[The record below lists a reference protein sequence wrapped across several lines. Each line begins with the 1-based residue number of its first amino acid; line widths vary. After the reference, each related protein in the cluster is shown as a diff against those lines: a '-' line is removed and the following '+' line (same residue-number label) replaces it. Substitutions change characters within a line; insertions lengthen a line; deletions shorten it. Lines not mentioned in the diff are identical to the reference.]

1 MKYFKKIL
9 AITLGAAIM
18 TGLSACSNEPEAP
31 KTKAV
36 FMLLDTSG
44 TYTEE
49 LEKAQRIINY
59 LLAKLEGGD
68 TLAIARID
76 SGSFSEKDIV
86 AKMTF
91 DHRPSKGNEQK
102 RAFKRDIDKFIKSVK
117 SSPYTDISGGILQ
130 ASEYLNETGAQEKY
144 VLVFS
149 DLKED
154 LVKGHIRNFAIPLA
168 GVNVVALNVTKL
180 RSDNVDP
187 RKYIDRLADWSAK
200 VNEGGGKW
208 TVVNDL
214 DRLET
219 LIQGQGQG

>member
-1 MKYFKKIL
+1 MKLNNRISIFIVAL
-9 AITLGAAIM
+9 LIIIGLGGC
-18 TGLSACSNEPEAP
+18 TNETPP
-31 KTKAV
+31 QRSKAV

-49 LEKAQRIINY
+49 LVKAQKIINY
-59 LLAKLEGGD
+59 LLARLDRGD
-68 TLAIARID
+68 TLAIGRID

-86 AKMTF
+86 AKVTF
-91 DHRPSKGNEQK
+91 DARPSKSNEQK
-102 RAFKRDIDKFIKSVK
+102 RAFKRDIDKFITHVK

-144 VLVFS
+144 ILIFS

-154 LVKGHIRNFAIPLA
+154 LVKGHVRNFAIPLA
-168 GVNVVALNVTKL
+168 DINVVALNVTKL

-187 RKYIDRLADWSAK
+187 RKYMDRLSDWSAK
-200 VNEGGGKW
+200 VANGGGIW

-214 DRLET
+214 DRLES
-219 LIQGQGQG
+219 LIKS

>member
-1 MKYFKKIL
+1 MKLFIKIL
-9 AITLGAAIM
+9 AM
-18 TGLSACSNEPEAP
+18 TMLLSLAACSDEDNAP
-31 KTKAV
+31 KSKAV

-44 TYTEE
+44 TYTQE

-76 SGSFSEKDIV
+76 SGSFSEKDII
-86 AKMTF
+86 AKVTF

-102 RAFKRDIDKFIKSVK
+102 RAFKRVIDKFIKSVK
-117 SSPYTDISGGILQ
+117 SSPFTDITGGVLQ
-130 ASEYLNETGAQEKY
+130 ASEYLNETDADEKY
-144 VLVFS
+144 ILVFS

-168 GVNVVALNVTKL
+168 GINVVALNVTKL
-180 RSDNVDP
+180 RSDNIDP
-187 RKYIDRLADWSAK
+187 RKYLSRLTNWSTK
-200 VNEGGGKW
+200 VSDGGGKW

-214 DRLET
+214 DRLEH
-219 LIQGQGQG
+219 LIKG